1 MPKTPWIQLANGL
14 RIPILFESSALLAID
29 KPAEW
34 ILAPNSWTQTQ
45 RNLSLAIQSS
55 IKSHEYWA
63 RTRSIKY
70 LRFVHRLDAEVTG
83 IVLFAKNP
91 GPLAKYSELFVKREV
106 EKRYLAVVE
115 GLPKKDEWYS
125 RAPIAPHPMRK
136 GKMKVDREGGKP
148 AETFFKVLER
158 DPERGRTLIEA
169 MPHTGRTHQLRVHL
183 AHAKLP
189 IVGDPL
195 YGRRDPEDDT
205 PPTPKSGLIKKKGHV
220 QWPEMRVAL
229 RAVSLRFDDPYGRKG
244 TVIEAPTEEFLQKF
258 FRSDRSDRSDKRR

>member
-258 FRSDRSDRSDKRR
+258 FKSDKSDKRR